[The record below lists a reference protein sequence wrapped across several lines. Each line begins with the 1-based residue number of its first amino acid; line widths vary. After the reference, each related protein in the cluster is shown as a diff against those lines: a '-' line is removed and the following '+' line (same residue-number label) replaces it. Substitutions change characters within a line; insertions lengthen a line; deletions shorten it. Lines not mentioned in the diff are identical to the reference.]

1 MVFISGSTGSFSLVC
16 APLMFTLQHKPELY
30 QEIEK
35 GLDSVDDVDYELLRN
50 EVLKCFY
57 FQNMIANS
65 VMFRF

>member
-1 MVFISGSTGSFSLVC
+1 
-16 APLMFTLQHKPELY
+16 MFTLQHKPELY

-50 EVLKCFY
+50 EVLKCFH
-57 FQNMIANS
+57 FPKLQNTIANS